1 VKLFEPHLSAVS
13 SALQS
18 VGVDPSILFQHID
31 NHNTVSEFDD
41 KNKNKKH
48 GQLHAKRILHIT
60 ETGRLKS
67 TCRINNKHLSLKS
80 LRKIVAPLF
89 TRVEV
94 GIASAALGRPA
105 SRLAMIDMGVSDEV
119 KLRCRKIREEYK
131 DARRYTRQLKR
142 DLESRVLPPLFEIRD
157 SGGGFDEEQLELLEH
172 WIDELD
178 EFETRIMHFCGMILT
193 QYNELLS
200 DEYSGNTISGRNTLP
215 SILEKLKQKQWIE
228 KRGISDDSSLFSIL
242 LELREEVKSV
252 EAQLVAAQGA
262 YDRLTSPSSPDSVVV
277 ALENVR
283 NLLYDITR
291 DDSGPLFDKVE
302 ETHEL
307 LNAVETSLN
316 KCARSI
322 DGSSDSL
329 ISVLEKVMCTGI
341 SMEMIDGIIADWNS
355 LARKHGI
362 SPYSLPNCHASL
374 RDELDGNVE
383 ALNKLP
389 EAENAE
395 RIALDNFSRACR
407 ELSNARVDAASALS
421 QSVSDI
427 LPILGLEGTSFQ
439 VNMKLRQG
447 GFNNPYYGSDSLGV
461 DLVDFLLLHKED
473 NSMMIATGDESRK
486 AQGQGGHI
494 ELVGSSGEKS
504 RVLLAIETVLPGSIG
519 STCNGF
525 DSDIE
530 SENALILPISIIYDE
545 IDAHVGGRAAVT
557 IAKLLAGQS
566 RKISVDTLAG
576 AINYGVGSKMQ
587 QSIGK
592 QIIAITHSASVAANA
607 DRHVVIERSRKRKS
621 SSSSTFIQTR
631 VVDGASRRKEIA
643 RMASGDL
650 VPGEAEAFADALI
663 RDALNQKDSF
673 TLDPPDLRL

>member
-1 VKLFEPHLSAVS
+1 
-13 SALQS
+13 
-18 VGVDPSILFQHID
+18 
-31 NHNTVSEFDD
+31 
-41 KNKNKKH
+41 
-48 GQLHAKRILHIT
+48 
-60 ETGRLKS
+60 
-67 TCRINNKHLSLKS
+67 
-80 LRKIVAPLF
+80 
-89 TRVEV
+89 
-94 GIASAALGRPA
+94 
-105 SRLAMIDMGVSDEV
+105 
-119 KLRCRKIREEYK
+119 
-131 DARRYTRQLKR
+131 
-142 DLESRVLPPLFEIRD
+142 
-157 SGGGFDEEQLELLEH
+157 
-172 WIDELD
+172 
-178 EFETRIMHFCGMILT
+178 MHFCDMILT

-200 DEYSGNTISGRNTLP
+200 EEYSGNSISGKSTLT

-228 KRGISDDSSLFSIL
+228 KRDISEDASLFSIL
-242 LELREEVKSV
+242 LEFREEVKSV
-252 EAQLVAAQGA
+252 EALLVSAQVA
-262 YDRLTSPSSPDSVVV
+262 YDRLSSPSSPDSAMV

-291 DDSGPLFDKVE
+291 DDSGPLVDKVE

-322 DGSSDSL
+322 DGNSDSL
-329 ISVLEKVMCTGI
+329 ISVLQKMMCTGI
-341 SMEMIDGIIADWNS
+341 SIEMIDGIIADWNS

-389 EAENAE
+389 EAEKAE
-395 RIALDNFSRACR
+395 RIALDKFSRACR
-407 ELSNARVDAASALS
+407 ELSDARVDVASALS

-427 LPILGLEGTSFQ
+427 LPVLGLEGTSFQ
-439 VNMKLRQG
+439 VKMKSRQG

-461 DLVDFLLLHKED
+461 DLVDFFLLHKNDD
-473 NSMMIATGDESRK
+473 NSMMIATGDESETD
-486 AQGQGGHI
+486 QGQGGRI

-519 STCNGF
+519 SICNGF
-525 DSDIE
+525 NSETE
-530 SENALILPISIIYDE
+530 SENDQGSLILPISVIYDE

-557 IAKLLAGQS
+557 MAKLLAGQS
-566 RKISVDTLAG
+566 RTNSVDTLKG

-587 QSIGK
+587 QIIGR
-592 QIIAITHSASVAANA
+592 QIIAITHNASVAAIA
-607 DRHVVIERSRKRKS
+607 DRHVVIERSQMRKS
-621 SSSSTFIQTR
+621 SFSSTFIQTR

-663 RDALNQKDSF
+663 RDAFNQKDSF
-673 TLDPPDLRL
+673 TLDSTNLSL